1 MRYNIL
7 YLLVLGSLF
16 SCSSNPPAQE
26 DAEFIP
32 TPTSGDAKS
41 QVTSRGVTKLSM
53 TYSNEASSLQL
64 GLDPYDENLDIRMT
78 RTPKPAPAV
87 KEVVRKDTVYVQNAH
102 QTTVQPAQVVQPT
115 APIVVRDTIR
125 KVDTM
130 IVSELDSAALS
141 EEMKRREQE
150 LQRKLAE
157 AMAQIRRAQ
166 TYFYKNDYASAWR
179 LVKAAQEIYPTAEG
193 FAMQGS
199 IQYMLGDKEQAKQY
213 WTEAVQRDPNLTEA
227 IEALSKLQGAQ

>member
-7 YLLVLGSLF
+7 IALVLSSLF

-26 DAEFIP
+26 EADFVP
-32 TPTSGDAKS
+32 TPTSGEAKT
-41 QVTSRGVTKLSM
+41 QVASKGVTKLSM

-78 RTPKPAPAV
+78 RTPKPVPAV
-87 KEVVRKDTVYVQNAH
+87 KEVVRKDTVYIQNAH
-102 QTTVQPAQVVQPT
+102 QTVQTPQTIQQQ
-115 APIVVRDTIR
+115 APIIVRDTIR

-130 IVSELDSAALS
+130 IVSELDSVALA
-141 EEMKRREQE
+141 EEMLRREQK

-179 LVKAAQEIYPTAEG
+179 LVKVAQEIYPTAEG

-199 IQYMLGDKEQAKQY
+199 IQYMLGDKEQAKVY

>member
-7 YLLVLGSLF
+7 IALILGSLL

-26 DAEFIP
+26 EADFVP
-32 TPTSGDAKS
+32 TPTSGEAKS
-41 QVTSRGVTKLSM
+41 QVASKGVTKLSM

-78 RTPKPAPAV
+78 RTPKPVPAV
-87 KEVVRKDTVYVQNAH
+87 KEVVRKDTVFIQNAH
-102 QTTVQPAQVVQPT
+102 QTSVQPT
-115 APIVVRDTIR
+115 QTLQQQAPIVVRDTVR

-130 IVSELDSAALS
+130 IVSELDSAALA
-141 EEMKRREQE
+141 EEMLRREQE

-166 TYFYKNDYASAWR
+166 SYFYKNDYASAWR

-193 FAMQGS
+193 YAMQGS
-199 IQYMLGDKEQAKQY
+199 IQYMLGDKEQAKVY

-227 IEALSKLQGAQ
+227 IEALSKLQGVR